1 MSSRS
6 RSLALV
12 FVTCVLMVAEY
23 ARAQVSETAVTL
35 AWTAPGD
42 DSTTGRATRYDLRW
56 SRVPVTDAS
65 TFAAATVIEPVVA
78 PSLSGTPESFTVTGL
93 LPATEYWFALVTL
106 DEAGNRSPISNVLH
120 ATTLVSSDVVR
131 PALVPVALLS
141 ATANSITVRWTEVGD
156 DSLSGVV
163 TATELRWSY
172 APIGEAQ
179 WTTATPVSGVP
190 APSGPGT
197 VAQVTIAGVDR
208 TRDVYVAA
216 RARDDVNRVSGIA
229 TALVV
234 PHLLD
239 TAPPS
244 TPTGLTAAVE
254 GTGVRLQWSAN
265 PEADLRGYHVHRAL
279 AAKGLFARL
288 TTAPVSLESFVD
300 ATPPDTLLA
309 WYAVTAVDASGNE
322 SARSAAF
329 RVTLSADAP
338 LQWAIA
344 SPYPN
349 PSRVGAPVYLP
360 LTVPVV
366 GSTDVVLEIQD
377 DAGQHVKTL
386 RIVNATPG
394 TRIEPWDGTN
404 DLRRPTTPG
413 LYRVWLRDGSRRELA
428 RIVRIP

>member
-12 FVTCVLMVAEY
+12 FACTMLVLASPV
-23 ARAQVSETAVTL
+23 RAQVTETSVTL
-35 AWTAPGD
+35 GWTAPGD
-42 DSTTGRATRYDLRW
+42 DSTTGRAARYDLRW
-56 SRVPVTDAS
+56 ARTPITDAT
-65 TFAAATVIEPVVA
+65 TFAAAAPVDPMIA
-78 PSLSGTPESFTVTGL
+78 PAIAGTTESFTVAGL
-93 LPATEYWFALVTL
+93 TPATEYWFALVTL
-106 DEAGNRSPISNVLH
+106 DESGNRSILSNVVH
-120 ATTLVSSDVVR
+120 ATTLTSSDLVR
-131 PALVPVALLS
+131 PAPVPVALV
-141 ATANSITVRWTEVGD
+141 ATTATSITVRWNDAGD
-156 DSLSGVV
+156 DSLTGVA
-163 TATELRWSY
+163 TATEVRWSY

-179 WTTATPVSGVP
+179 WAAANPVSGVP
-190 APSGPGT
+190 APAAPGT
-197 VAQVTIAGVDR
+197 TQQVTIVGLDR
-208 TRDVYVAA
+208 SRDVYVAA
-216 RARDDVNRVSGIA
+216 RARDDVNRVSSLVP
-229 TALVV
+229 ALVV

-244 TPTGLTAAVE
+244 APTGVTAAVE
-254 GTGVRLQWSAN
+254 ASGVRVQWAPN

-288 TTAPVSLESFVD
+288 TTTPVTLESFVD

-309 WYAVTAVDASGNE
+309 WYAITAVDASGNE

-344 SPYPN
+344 PPFPN
-349 PSRVGAPVYLP
+349 PSRVGTGVTLP

-366 GSTDVVLEIQD
+366 GSAEIVLDVQD
-377 DAGQHVKTL
+377 DAGQHVRTL
-386 RIVNATPG
+386 RVVNATPG
-394 TRIEPWDGTN
+394 TKLVIWNGLN
-404 DLRRPTTPG
+404 DAGRPTAPG